1 MIYSRINLEKTN
13 YKDNLIWKKLNLWPP
28 HSDFNFDI
36 LNSIYIK
43 YCRYKKFKSV
53 MPIFNS
59 EYIDMSNDVI
69 GYYHNGKLIAF
80 SLIRKY
86 DKENIEA
93 VQFAWDYEKPELKL
107 GIESLKNECA
117 IYKNKGYKY
126 LYLGQAAEY
135 KKIDGYEE
143 LGPI

>member
-1 MIYSRINLEKTN
+1 MAVSWLPPLPLLENYRGNWESYFAWN
-13 YKDNLIWKKLNLWPP
+13 YKNP
-28 HSDFNFDI
+28 
-36 LNSIYIK
+36 
-43 YCRYKKFKSV
+43 V
-53 MPIFNS
+53 
-59 EYIDMSNDVI
+59 
-69 GYYHNGKLIAF
+69 
-80 SLIRKY
+80 
-86 DKENIEA
+86 
-93 VQFAWDYEKPELKL
+93 LKL